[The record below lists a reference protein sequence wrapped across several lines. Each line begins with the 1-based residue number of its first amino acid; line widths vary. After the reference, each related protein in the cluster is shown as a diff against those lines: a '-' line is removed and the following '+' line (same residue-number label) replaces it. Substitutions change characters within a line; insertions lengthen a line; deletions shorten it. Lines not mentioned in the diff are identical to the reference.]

1 MIKNKIRKSVPV
13 SVAFSVMKHKIMII
27 PLITLRM
34 QAFQLS
40 LTLLDYVKLKADIM
54 ITLYGMSE

>member
-27 PLITLRM
+27 ALITLRM

-40 LTLLDYVKLKADIM
+40 LTLLYLVK
-54 ITLYGMSE
+54 